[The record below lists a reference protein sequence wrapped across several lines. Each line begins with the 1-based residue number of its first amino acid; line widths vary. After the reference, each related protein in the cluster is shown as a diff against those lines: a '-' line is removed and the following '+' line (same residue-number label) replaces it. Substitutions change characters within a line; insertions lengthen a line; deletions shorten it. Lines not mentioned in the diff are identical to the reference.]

1 MIYLTD
7 YDIYL
12 NTFFCLIDMIV
23 IMELRER
30 IYGRVAHLRGICIAL
45 SAALAVLMMI
55 LPESYRNTYF
65 TLPVS
70 MVLLPFYPKNLK
82 KKLLFEVCLFS
93 SVFTYMMALN
103 DITNMAPRFSQWG
116 IT

>member
-30 IYGRVAHLRGICIAL
+30 IYGRIAHLRSMCIAL
-45 SAALAVLMMI
+45 SAALAVLTG
-55 LPESYRNTYF
+55 R
-65 TLPVS
+65 V
-70 MVLLPFYPKNLK
+70 K
-82 KKLLFEVCLFS
+82 
-93 SVFTYMMALN
+93 
-103 DITNMAPRFSQWG
+103 
-116 IT
+116 